1 MGLNLFV
8 IPDLKTWDTLYNVLT
23 VDKALALDPVP
34 CFYRSK
40 YTTLMIWQIEEV
52 HAIKKGYL

>member
-1 MGLNLFV
+1 V